1 MKKVKGLVLDD
12 QHWGALLEL
21 VGARVVDLR
30 GYHGLREDFVTGP
43 GLFNV
48 IWPADDKL
56 LAVFGQ
62 LARMGLPP
70 PELVEGWET
79 EYVSRDAAAAAGVTR
94 DAIAGEWGACA
105 KEACPLCTHGAPL
118 GFFLDEG
125 DAKLVEETAAKVKKA
140 SPGFDAAS
148 APLTGDDAPDDLQAP
163 ELEEEPIAARAPMGG
178 PVPGA
183 MPGMPPR
190 GPAGPMAGGRGPG
203 PAPAPQGIVVAG
215 TASAVPEPEPEP
227 SGPPLEAVDLDGRV
241 ILRVP
246 AERWS
251 MDLAAK
257 LGAKDPSVVR
267 RGDKVTGQLLDRI
280 AKQGAGFVTVLPY
293 FSEVFLEGKA
303 LDKKRFEA
311 ESKEAEPGVRE
322 LEAQLPRFGTVRV
335 LVSAKGKFLTSEL
348 ATPAGRLLSLAP

>member
-79 EYVSRDAAAAAGVTR
+79 GYVSRDAAAEAGVTR
-94 DAIAGEWGACA
+94 DALAGEWGACA

-118 GFFLDEG
+118 GFFLDEA
-125 DAKLVEETAAKVKKA
+125 DAKLVEDTAAKVKTAK
-140 SPGFDAAS
+140 PGFDPAK
-148 APLTGDDAPDDLQAP
+148 APLTGDDPPEDAQAP
-163 ELEEEPIAARAPMGG
+163 GLAEEDEPMPPPSAMGRGPMPG
-178 PVPGA
+178 PGA
-183 MPGMPPR
+183 GAR
-190 GPAGPMAGGRGPG
+190 GPAPAGRGPAPG
-203 PAPAPQGIVVAG
+203 PAPQQGVVIAG
-215 TASAVPEPEPEP
+215 SASVVKEPEPEP
-227 SGPPLEAVDLDGRV
+227 TGAPLEAVDVDGRV
-241 ILRVP
+241 VLRVP
-246 AERWS
+246 GDRWS

-267 RGDKVTGQLLDRI
+267 RGDKVSGQLLDRL
-280 AKQGAGFVTVLPY
+280 AKEGAGFVTVLPY
-293 FSEVFLEGKA
+293 FSEVFLDGKA

-311 ESKEAEPGVRE
+311 ESKESEPGVRE
-322 LEAQLPRFGTVRV
+322 MEAQLPRFGTVRV
-335 LVSAKGKFLTSEL
+335 LVSTKGKFLTSEL
-348 ATPAGRLLSLAP
+348 TIPAGRLLSLAP